1 MMGEIGVD
9 PRWEVFADLHLYLT
23 KTFPAVYAFSLA
35 IACCTL
41 TVASSHQK
49 LSLTKVKTYGL
60 YYKWQGADPSLKPIL
75 LVAHQGKLIL

>member
-1 MMGEIGVD
+1 MSYLWLLRVVLL
-9 PRWEVFADLHLYLT
+9 PFA
-23 KTFPAVYAFSLA
+23 P
-35 IACCTL
+35 
-41 TVASSHQK
+41 SHQK